1 MSNSEKKRKI
11 LITSALP
18 YANGPI
24 HLGHMVEYIQTD
36 IWARFQRLRGHSC
49 IFAWAD
55 DAHGTPIMLR
65 AQQEGIEPQEL
76 IDNMKAEHERDFDD
90 FFISYDNFH
99 TTHSEENRL
108 FSEQIYLAAKAKG
121 NISTKVIKQAYD
133 PKAEMFLPDRFVK
146 GECPKCGTADQYGDN
161 CESCGATYAT
171 TELKNPYSVVSGA
184 TPVEKDSEHYFFKV
198 NDYTDFLKEWVNSGS
213 VQKEI
218 ANKMNEWLDGGLN
231 DWDIS
236 RDAPYWGFKIPDVPS
251 DSPDKYFYVWLD
263 APIGY
268 IASFKNYCDKNPDVN
283 FDDYW
288 AEGSE
293 DKTELYHFIGKD
305 IAYFHTLFWP
315 AVLKSANFRL
325 PTAVFC
331 HGFLNVNGQ
340 KMSKSRGTF
349 ITARAFLDHLP
360 AEPLRYYYA
369 AKLSN
374 TVEDIDL
381 NLQDFQQRINSDLV
395 GKVVNIASRCAG
407 FIGKKFDGKLSESF
421 NNEEDK
427 ALYQQFID
435 ASDSIAKAYEGRRYS
450 KAMRE
455 IMALAD
461 LANQYVDEK
470 QPWVLAKDETTL
482 PEVQD
487 ICSLG
492 INMFRALITYL
503 KPVLPELAKSSE
515 AFLNDGELVWNSVAS
530 PLLDHEI
537 NKFKPLM
544 TRIEEDKVNAM
555 LEANKKDLVIAAA
568 LQAQTGTANS
578 KDNKKNVTTSNASS
592 DTQLTQDPISP
603 TIEYDDFAKIDL
615 RVVKIIKAE
624 HVEGADKLLQLTLD
638 LGEEGEKGQRNV
650 FAGIKSAYDPED
662 LTGKMTVMVAN
673 LAPRKMR
680 FGLSEGMVL
689 AAGPGGEDL
698 FILNPDEGALAGM
711 RVK

>member
-1 MSNSEKKRKI
+1 MNQAVKPRKI

-24 HLGHMVEYIQTD
+24 HLGHMVEYIQAD
-36 IWARFQRLRGHSC
+36 IWARFQRLRGNSC
-49 IFAWAD
+49 IYAWAD

-76 IDNMKAEHERDFDD
+76 IDKMKAEHQQDFDD

-99 TTHSEENRL
+99 STHSEENKH

-121 NISTKVIKQAYD
+121 NISTKTIKQAYD
-133 PKAEMFLPDRFVK
+133 PEANMFLPDRFIK

-161 CESCGATYAT
+161 CESCGATYST
-171 TELKNPYSVVSGA
+171 TEVKNPYSVITGA
-184 TPVEKDSEHYFFKV
+184 TPIEKDSEHYFFKV
-198 NDYTDFLKEWVNSGS
+198 SDYADFLKEWVNSGS

-218 ANKMNEWLDGGLN
+218 ANKMNEWLDDGLN

-236 RDAPYWGFKIPDVPS
+236 RDAPYWGFKIPGTE
-251 DSPDKYFYVWLD
+251 DKYFYVWLD

-268 IASFKNYCDKNPDVN
+268 IASFKNYCDRPDVN
-283 FDDYW
+283 VNFDEYW
-288 AEGSE
+288 KNDDNGENQ
-293 DKTELYHFIGKD
+293 TELYHFIGKD

-315 AVLKSANFRL
+315 AVLKSAGMRL
-325 PTAVFC
+325 PTGVFC
-331 HGFLNVNGQ
+331 HGFLMVNGQ

-349 ITARAFLDHLP
+349 IQARVFLDHLP

-374 TVEDIDL
+374 TVDDIDL
-381 NLQDFQQRINSDLV
+381 NLKDFQQRINSDLV

-407 FIGKKFDGKLSESF
+407 FISKKFDGKLSDNLADE
-421 NNEEDK
+421 
-427 ALYQQFID
+427 ALYAKFTE
-435 ASDSIAKAYEGRRYS
+435 ASESIAEAYESRRYS

-470 QPWVLAKDETTL
+470 QPWVLAKDENKQQ
-482 PEVQD
+482 EVQD
-487 ICSLG
+487 ICSQG
-492 INMFRALITYL
+492 INMFRAIITYL
-503 KPVLPELAKSSE
+503 KPVLPELAAKSE
-515 AFLNDGELVWNSVAS
+515 TFLNAGELHWDSVAE
-530 PLLDHEI
+530 PLFGTEI
-537 NKFKPLM
+537 TKFKPLM
-544 TRIEEDKVNAM
+544 TRIEEEKVDGM
-555 LEANKKDLVIAAA
+555 LAANKILLDEAAA
-568 LQAQTGTANS
+568 LQGE
-578 KDNKKNVTTSNASS
+578 NKKIEATKDA
-592 DTQLTQDPISP
+592 DPISP

-615 RVVKIIKAE
+615 RVVKIINAE

-638 LGEEGEKGQRNV
+638 LGDEKGQRNV
-650 FAGIKSAYDPED
+650 FAGIKSAYEPKQ
-662 LTGKMTVMVAN
+662 LIGKMTVMVAN

-680 FGLSEGMVL
+680 FGISEGMVL
-689 AAGPGGEDL
+689 AAGPGGKD
-698 FILNPDEGALAGM
+698 IYVLNPDEGAAPGM

>member
-1 MSNSEKKRKI
+1 MSQTEKARKI

-36 IWARFQRLRGHSC
+36 IWARFQRLRGNSC
-49 IFAWAD
+49 IYVCAD

-65 AQQEGIEPQEL
+65 AQQEEITPQEL
-76 IDNMKAEHERDFDD
+76 IDNMKVEHERDFSD
-90 FFISYDNFH
+90 FHVAFDNFH
-99 TTHSEENRL
+99 STHSDENKH
-108 FSEQIYLAAKAKG
+108 FSEQIYLTAKEKG
-121 NISTKVIKQAYD
+121 NIETKVIKQAYD
-133 PKAEMFLPDRFVK
+133 PEANMFLPDRFIK

-161 CESCGATYAT
+161 CESCGATYST
-171 TELKNPYSVVSGA
+171 TEVKNPYSVVTGA
-184 TPVEKDSEHYFFKV
+184 TPIEKDSEHYFFKV
-198 NDYTDFLKEWVNSGS
+198 SDYSDFLKEWVNSSSGEKRT

-236 RDAPYWGFKIPDVPS
+236 RDAPYWGFKIPGTE
-251 DSPDKYFYVWLD
+251 DKYFYVWLD

-268 IASFKNYCDKNPDVN
+268 IASFKNYCDRTGTN
-283 FDDYW
+283 FDEYW
-288 AEGSE
+288 KQDSE
-293 DKTELYHFIGKD
+293 AELYHFIGKD

-315 AVLKSANFRL
+315 AVLKSADYRL

-349 ITARAFLDHLP
+349 IQARVFLDHLP

-374 TVEDIDL
+374 TVDDIDL

-407 FIGKKFDGKLSESF
+407 FISKKFDGKLSDTMADE
-421 NNEEDK
+421 
-427 ALYQQFID
+427 ALYKQFTD
-435 ASDSIAKAYEGRRYS
+435 ASDSIAQAYEDRRYS

-470 QPWVLAKDETTL
+470 QPWVLAKDEDRQQD
-482 PEVQD
+482 VQD
-487 ICSLG
+487 ICSQG
-492 INMFRALITYL
+492 INMFRAIITFL
-503 KPVLPELAKSSE
+503 KPVLPELAEKSE
-515 AFLNDGELVWNSVAS
+515 AFLNAGELEWDSVS
-530 PLLDHEI
+530 TPLFGTEI
-537 NKFKPLM
+537 NKFKALM
-544 TRIEEDKVNAM
+544 TRIEEDKINAM
-555 LEANKKDLVIAAA
+555 LEANKEHLAAAAA
-568 LQAQTGTANS
+568 LQAKTGGAKS
-578 KDNKKNVTTSNASS
+578 AASDS
-592 DTQLTQDPISP
+592 QLGQDPISP
-603 TIEYDDFAKIDL
+603 TIEYDDFSKIDL

-624 HVEGADKLLQLTLD
+624 HVKGADKLLQLTLD
-638 LGEEGEKGQRNV
+638 LGDEQRNV
-650 FAGIKSAYDPED
+650 FAGIKSAYKPED
-662 LTGKMTVMVAN
+662 LEGKMTVMVAN

-680 FGLSEGMVL
+680 FGMSEGMVL

-698 FILNPDEGALAGM
+698 YILNPEDGAKVGM
-711 RVK
+711 RIK